1 MKIVL
6 DANIFVSFF
15 LTQNPTIAKI
25 FNLWQEKKLQVLI
38 SPDIKAEILKV
49 FQYPKIKKNLKPQ
62 DYQALNF
69 LLKEEI
75 KLIIPKKRITLC
87 KDLEDN
93 MYLECALEGKAGFL
107 ITGDKKHLLPLKK
120 FRQTKI
126 VSPNEFLKYLKKY
139 DKIR

>member
-1 MKIVL
+1 M
-6 DANIFVSFF
+6 
-15 LTQNPTIAKI
+15 
-25 FNLWQEKKLQVLI
+25 I